1 MLVLTRL
8 GCAYVDVSR
17 DLAGYM
23 KADAYYYQAQFTDL
37 PTVRIVP
44 NEWEYANKAAAKGAT
59 TSPKP
64 VWVYTNARSVE
75 LFQDGKT
82 LGKQTIAQFDK
93 GGWNVTWTPGN
104 LTVVAFDTDGKP
116 YATDSVVTP
125 GAPTRLRISVDWPA
139 APGGAILADGQD
151 CAMLTAMVLDSAGHI
166 VHESPTAVK
175 FEVTGGILLG
185 AGNGDPSD
193 HTPEGRPPEGS
204 DTRSAWDGLVR
215 AIVQSSTTAGEL
227 MVTAS
232 AAGLQS
238 ATAKIKTTEFTPRFK
253 PI

>member
-1 MLVLTRL
+1 
-8 GCAYVDVSR
+8 
-17 DLAGYM
+17 M
-23 KADAYYYQAQFTDL
+23 KADAYYYQAQFTHI

-44 NEWEYANKAAAKGAT
+44 NEWEYANKVAAGGT
-59 TSPKP
+59 PRSPKS
-64 VWVYTNARSVE
+64 VWAYTNAHSAE
-75 LFQDGKT
+75 LFQDGKS

-93 GGWNVTWTPGN
+93 GGWNVTWKPGN
-104 LTVVAFDTDGKP
+104 LTVIAFDADGKRF
-116 YATDSVVTP
+116 ATDSVVTP
-125 GAPTRLRISVDWPA
+125 GAPTRLMLSVDWPA
-139 APGGAILADGQD
+139 TPGDAILADGQD
-151 CAMLTAMVLDSAGHI
+151 CAMLTATVLDSAGHI
-166 VHESPTAVK
+166 VHESPTTVK

-215 AIVQSSTTAGEL
+215 AIVQSSKTAGEL
-227 MVTAS
+227 TVTAS

-238 ATAKIKTTEFTPRFK
+238 ATAKIKTTEFTPVFK